1 VKTKPRRRRTGPPEL
16 SSTEFR
22 RADTRKPRRFQ
33 TRDWALAAV
42 VAGVAATLYFI
53 TAARDIVVGDGA
65 EFITV
70 AAVLGVP
77 HPPGYPLFTMLGH
90 IFSLLPLGPIPF
102 RVNLMSVVCDSL
114 AVGIVY
120 LSALRLTS
128 SRLAAMTVGLVLMV
142 NPIFWTW
149 SLSAE
154 VFPLNNLLTALLIL
168 LLVTWHQ
175 KPESGG
181 ILVAS
186 FFVAG
191 AGLTN
196 QQTII
201 LLAPAFVFILWQGRS
216 ILRKRP
222 RLVAIAAAAFI
233 IGLLPYFYIPWAS
246 SRHPAY
252 NWGNISSLHDF
263 ISFIT
268 RRFYGSGRLVATI
281 EYLGGSPID
290 RIWALCRSFGLV
302 VGVFALLG
310 VAEAYRR
317 ARWYCWFSLIAFG
330 CTGPLF
336 AWISNLN
343 LKTTPAAL
351 FVLERFFL
359 MPLVVVVPLVGFGVL
374 MVSSLIRRYASSL
387 PVPPLWP
394 VAGVCLVASGASVIA
409 NYQDIDQSRNFIVRR
424 FCEDIFRTAEPGT
437 IFLTAG
443 DAIVFPMTYLQTVE
457 GLGSQITLINLSLF
471 SQPWYVDQLRQ
482 RYPDV
487 VFPFNSYDGRANNLK
502 LLADANPGRRIS
514 FAVTPVIDDG
524 SLYESY
530 WPYQHGLLTV
540 LEPKSKGLSFGD
552 LLSDNKQLLE
562 QYRPPAPGTV
572 KKGTFESYILLAY
585 AWPEFQIGGMLERAG
600 AKDGARQLYQHAL
613 EVDPDFDLAR
623 NALAGLEH

>member
-1 VKTKPRRRRTGPPEL
+1 
-16 SSTEFR
+16 
-22 RADTRKPRRFQ
+22 
-33 TRDWALAAV
+33 
-42 VAGVAATLYFI
+42 
-53 TAARDIVVGDGA
+53 VVGDGA
-65 EFITV
+65 EFTTV

-77 HPPGYPLFTMLGH
+77 HPPGYPLFTILGH
-90 IFSLLPLGPIPF
+90 IFSVLPLGSIPF

-120 LSALRLTS
+120 LSGLRLTYS
-128 SRLAAMTVGLVLMV
+128 HLAALTVALVLMV

-168 LLVTWHQ
+168 LLVIWHRQ
-175 KPESGG
+175 PERSG
-181 ILVAS
+181 ILVAA
-186 FFVAG
+186 FFIAG

-201 LLAPAFVFILWQGRS
+201 LLAPAFAFVLWQRRS

-222 RLVAIAAAAFI
+222 RLVAIATAAFI

-252 NWGNISSLHDF
+252 NWGNVSSLPDF

-268 RRFYGSGRLVATI
+268 RRFYGSSRLVATI

-290 RIWALCRSFGLV
+290 RVWALCRSFGLV
-302 VGVFALLG
+302 AGTFALLG
-310 VAEAYRR
+310 VFEAYRR
-317 ARWYCWFSLIAFG
+317 ARWYCWFSLIAFA

-374 MVSSLIRRYASSL
+374 MVSSLIKRYVSSL
-387 PVPPLWP
+387 PVPPLWAT
-394 VAGVCLVASGASVIA
+394 AGVCFAASGASVVA

-457 GLGSQITLINLSLF
+457 GLGSQVTLINLSLF
-471 SQPWYVDQLRQ
+471 WQPWYVDQLRQ
-482 RYPDV
+482 RYPDLV
-487 VFPFNSYDGRANNLK
+487 IPFNYYDGRANNLK
-502 LLADANPGRRIS
+502 LLADANPGRRLS
-514 FAVTPVIDDG
+514 FAVTPVIGDG

-562 QYRPPAPGTV
+562 QYHPPAPGTV
-572 KKGTFESYILLAY
+572 KKETFESYILLAY
-585 AWPEFQIGGMLERAG
+585 AWPEFQIGGILERAG

>member
-1 VKTKPRRRRTGPPEL
+1 
-16 SSTEFR
+16 
-22 RADTRKPRRFQ
+22 
-33 TRDWALAAV
+33 
-42 VAGVAATLYFI
+42 
-53 TAARDIVVGDGA
+53 VVGDGA

-90 IFSLLPLGPIPF
+90 FFSLLPLGSIPF

-128 SRLAAMTVGLVLMV
+128 SHLAAVTVGLVLMV

-149 SLSAE
+149 SLSTE

-201 LLAPAFVFILWQGRS
+201 LLAPAFVFVIWQGRS

-222 RLVAIAAAAFI
+222 GLVAIATAAFI

-246 SRHPAY
+246 SHHPAY
-252 NWGNISSLHDF
+252 NWGNISSWHDF

-374 MVSSLIRRYASSL
+374 MVSTLIRRYASSL
-387 PVPPLWP
+387 PVPALWP
-394 VAGVCLVASGASVIA
+394 VAGVCFVASGASVVA

-487 VFPFNSYDGRANNLK
+487 VIPFNYYDGRANNLK

-540 LEPKSKGLSFGD
+540 LEPKSKGFSFGD

-585 AWPEFQIGGMLERAG
+585 AWPEFQIGGILERAG
-600 AKDGARQLYQHAL
+600 AKDGARQLYQRAL